1 MYISTM
7 QDHDRKDE
15 RKREFLPRIV
25 QLGGTL
31 PTSHADTGD
40 IWTPVIPE
48 KDEMTIST
56 YGRAQNVKCAKYKNL
71 YEYDRKH
78 KNMFSLKKNLWK
90 IPSLGN
96 NFLPFQK
103 KSQGSSEE
111 VIGLYRPKFHRWYS
125 RLVHENTVVLPPIET
140 SRRANDNVH
149 DPSNLN
155 EKKYIAEQH
164 HRIGPRE
171 RFTRDELY
179 IPDVYSQCLTCREC
193 RKQYANDVFVQSRA
207 LRADCI
213 PICNFAGDSRKR
225 TMRNRQHCDVLGERY
240 CKSCME
246 LRNKD
251 FSLQLE
257 DKLLINSDLKQVH
270 FKSAFF

>member
-1 MYISTM
+1 M
-7 QDHDRKDE
+7 QNHDRKDE
-15 RKREFLPRIV
+15 RKRECLPRIV

-31 PTSHADTGD
+31 PTNRADTDD
-40 IWTPVIPE
+40 IWTPVFPE
-48 KDEMTIST
+48 KINMTIST
-56 YGRAQNVKCAKYKNL
+56 NDRAQNARCAKYKNL

-78 KNMFSLKKNLWK
+78 KDIFNLKKNLWK
-90 IPSLGN
+90 IPGLGN

-140 SRRANDNVH
+140 SRRSTENMH
-149 DPSNLN
+149 DPSNLK
-155 EKKYIAEQH
+155 EKNYIAEQH
-164 HRIGPRE
+164 HRIDPRE
-171 RFTRDELY
+171 RFTRDELF

-193 RKQYANDVFVQSRA
+193 RRQYANDVFVQSRA

-213 PICNFAGDSRKR
+213 PICSFAGDSRKR
-225 TMRNRQHCDVLGERY
+225 TTCNRQHCDVLGERY

-246 LRNKD
+246 LRNKN
-251 FSLQLE
+251 FSLQIE
-257 DKLLINSDLKQVH
+257 GKLLNNCDLNEVH
-270 FKSAFF
+270 YKSAFY